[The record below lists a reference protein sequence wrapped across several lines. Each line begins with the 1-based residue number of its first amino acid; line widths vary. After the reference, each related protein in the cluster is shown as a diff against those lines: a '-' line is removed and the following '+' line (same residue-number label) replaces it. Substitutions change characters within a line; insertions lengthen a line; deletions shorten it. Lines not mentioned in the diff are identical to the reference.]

1 MNNDTI
7 KLFIPKELI
16 KKVQKHPE
24 EYGDKIVILNND
36 MWTDVYEDD
45 DGKYYS
51 WTNDEELIAYV
62 NSYLQK

>member
-51 WTNDEELIAYV
+51 WTNDEE
-62 NSYLQK
+62 